1 MKPIISFSA
10 LFFLFSIATFSQ
22 ITAVTET
29 GEQVFLY
36 EDGTWKWE
44 NEERNVEKPSTI
56 SVNEA
61 VFGKPK
67 ASTFLVK
74 SKKTKFG
81 FWLDPKKWKFT
92 NQGDNESAE
101 YQFQLKGE
109 DLYGMAI
116 VERMEI
122 PLVQLKDV
130 AINNAI
136 NVAPDLKVTK
146 TEYRFVNDLQV
157 LHMQMEGTIQGMQ
170 FVYYGYYYSNAGGT
184 VQLITYTSK
193 NLFDTYKPVSEDF
206 LNGLIVLP

>member
-1 MKPIISFSA
+1 MEI
-10 LFFLFSIATFSQ
+10 
-22 ITAVTET
+22 
-29 GEQVFLY
+29 
-36 EDGTWKWE
+36 
-44 NEERNVEKPSTI
+44 
-56 SVNEA
+56 
-61 VFGKPK
+61 
-67 ASTFLVK
+67 
-74 SKKTKFG
+74 
-81 FWLDPKKWKFT
+81 T

-206 LNGLIVLP
+206 LNGLIVLPWSIKKHRMTGVQSRVIRWKFSVV